1 MSQRVEEVVTV
12 ACEPGESL
20 LSALERQGHR
30 VEYQCRQGYCG
41 ACRLPL
47 ADASQPQALTYLRP
61 PLAWHEENEVLTCCA
76 HASTPVCL
84 KLT

>member
-1 MSQRVEEVVTV
+1 MNQRVEEVVTV

-41 ACRLPL
+41 ACRLSL
-47 ADASQPQALTYLRP
+47 TEGAQAQALTYLRP
-61 PLAWHEENEVLTCCA
+61 PLACHAENEVLTCCA
-76 HASTPVCL
+76 HSRQPLHL
-84 KLT
+84 KLL